1 MKLAAQSAFTLLEI
15 MVALAIIAI
24 AMGAILENTTASTRN
39 AQYLQD
45 KTVAGWIALNEINL
59 MRAKREWNGRTSKQG
74 RVEMA
79 QREWVWK
86 MKILKTPNTHV
97 RKLEIEVFTE
107 DDQEQSLA
115 NMMSYM
121 ANF

>member
-1 MKLAAQSAFTLLEI
+1 MKSTFQSAFTLLEI

-59 MRAKREWNGRTSKQG
+59 MRAKREWDGRTSKQG

-86 MKILKTPNTHV
+86 MKISKTPNTHV
-97 RKLEIEVFTE
+97 RKLEIEVFAE
-107 DDQEQSLA
+107 NDQEQSFA

-121 ANF
+121 AKF